1 MLKRRTVPVLAF
13 VLSSSALLFAELPL
27 PDATFFGQIKTSAG
41 VPVGTGALT
50 ARIQRGATVVLT
62 VPGVFLAAEGDVWYI
77 VRVPLETNIGAPG
90 PSGVGA
96 REGDVLNAL
105 LLDGQPVEL
114 KSVPPALKAG
124 LAIRIDGTGS
134 AAPPGG
140 VFFRGDCSPD
150 LKLNITD
157 AVRVLNFLF
166 IAPEEPACLAACDS
180 DGSGILN
187 ITDGIY
193 LLSFLFLGGPAP
205 PEPGPRC
212 GLDPNPSDL
221 GCAQTNCTI

>member
-1 MLKRRTVPVLAF
+1 MSKLRIAPVFALA
-13 VLSSSALLFAELPL
+13 LSLPTLLFAELPL
-27 PDATFFGQIKTSAG
+27 PDATFYGQIKTTLGA
-41 VPVGTGALT
+41 PVGTGTLT
-50 ARIQRGATVVLT
+50 ARIQRGAVVVLT
-62 VPGVFLAAEGDVWYI
+62 VPGVFIAAEGDVWYV
-77 VRVPLETNIGAPG
+77 VRIPLETNIGAPG

-96 REGDVLNAL
+96 REGDALNAI
-105 LLDGQPVEL
+105 LLDGTAVEL
-114 KSVPPALKAG
+114 KSVPPVLKAG
-124 LAIRIDGTGS
+124 LASRLDATGS
-134 AAPPGG
+134 VAPPGA

-180 DGSGILN
+180 DGSGGLN

-205 PEPGPRC
+205 PEPGPQC
-212 GLDPNPSDL
+212 GLDPNPSEL
-221 GCAQTNCTI
+221 GCAQTNCAV